1 MKTREQLI
9 EQARQASLEVWA
21 EAQRKALH
29 EAVKNT
35 PVGPVAAATGA
46 GLGTGSGGANVI
58 PGLYGVADNGLI
70 YNVGDFTNLPFDE
83 QPFPNMPVVCNG
95 GDGYL
100 YAAVLFDGSGYFLRI
115 NIATG
120 FTDLLDN
127 DIDNFTQKGLASLYR
142 EPSGSFILVDNA
154 DKKSSVTNIIRI
166 TIDTSDFASASLV
179 NSIDSSA
186 TGGFFLKQLTLVS
199 DSVGMSVWATGIL
212 DDGFNTEIIGP
223 FDIETGEYTAEP
235 LVITAYKNG
244 EPFSVDWIGSSVESN
259 GVLYI
264 NALYDSGSATAL
276 FSVDKTTG
284 NAAWIKDTGS
294 PETVITIYNIFNI

>member
-1 MKTREQLI
+1 MDRNSLI
-9 EQARQASLEVWA
+9 EQARQASLEAWA

-35 PVGPVAAATGA
+35 PVGPAAAAGA
-46 GLGTGSGGANVI
+46 SGTGSGGANVI

-95 GDGYL
+95 GDGHL

-142 EPSGSFILVDNA
+142 EQSGSFILVDNA
-154 DKKSSVTNIIRI
+154 DKKSSITNIIRI

-179 NSIDSSA
+179 NSIDASVS
-186 TGGFFLKQLTLVS
+186 GGFFLKQLTLVS
-199 DSVGMSVWATGIL
+199 DSSGISVWATGLIE
-212 DDGFNTEIIGP
+212 NEYMEMMGP
-223 FDIETGEYTAEP
+223 FDIDTGEYTTEP

-264 NALYDSGSATAL
+264 NALYDSGSAIAL

>member
-29 EAVKNT
+29 EAVRNN
-35 PVGPVAAATGA
+35 PVGPVAAAAGA
-46 GLGTGSGGANVI
+46 GLGTGSGGANI
-58 PGLYGVADNGLI
+58 ITGLYGVADDGLI
-70 YNVGDFTNLPFDE
+70 YNVGDYTNFPFDA
-83 QPFPNMPVVCNG
+83 QPFPNSPAICNG
-95 GDGYL
+95 GDGHL

-127 DIDNFTQKGLASLYR
+127 DIDNFAQKGLASLYR

-166 TIDTSDFASASLV
+166 TIDIEDFAGATLV
-179 NSIDSSA
+179 NSIDSTA

-199 DSVGMSVWATGIL
+199 DSVWATGIL

-223 FDIETGEYTAEP
+223 FDIDAGEYTAEP

-244 EPFSVDWIGSSVESN
+244 EPFLVDWIISSVESN

-264 NALYDSGSATAL
+264 NAIYDSGSVVAL

-294 PETVITIYNIFNI
+294 METVITIYNIFNI